1 MSLHEV
7 MKGKEPIEAVTFSLI
22 ETKKRE
28 AAALER
34 KVQEFLAGGGK
45 IQNLDINQAAIDTAE
60 MALLVNEFG
69 GYDLTRSKKIA
80 NQKKH
85 TEDMHQ
91 DFYAGKNRRKERC
104 IHGQNIKLRKNGY
117 YCEIA
122 KFTSP
127 VYPPTEE
134 GRAQAIAWRDQ
145 MRVKLNMTPA
155 EY

>member
-1 MSLHEV
+1 MSLHEA
-7 MKGKEPIEAVTFSLI
+7 MKGNETIEAKTYSIL

-28 AAALER
+28 SAELE
-34 KVQEFLAGGGK
+34 KEVQEFLASGGK
-45 IQNLDINQAAIDTAE
+45 IQNLDIKQAAIDATE
-60 MALLVNEFG
+60 MALLLNEFG

-80 NQKKH
+80 NQKRNA
-85 TEDMHQ
+85 EDMHQ
-91 DFYAGKNRRKERC
+91 DFYAGKNRRKEKGA
-104 IHGQNIKLRKNGY
+104 HGQNIRLRKNGY

-134 GRAQAIAWRDQ
+134 GRAQAIVWRDQ

>member
-7 MKGKEPIEAVTFSLI
+7 RMGREPIEAVTFSLLA
-22 ETKKRE
+22 KKKAE
-28 AAALER
+28 AERLE
-34 KVQEFLAGGGK
+34 KEIQDFLVNGGK
-45 IQNLDINQAAIDTAE
+45 IQNLDIKQAAIDTAE

-69 GYDLTRSKKIA
+69 GYDISRSKKIA
-80 NQKKH
+80 NQKKS

-91 DFYAGKNRRKERC
+91 QFYGGKNRRKERC

-134 GRAQAIAWRDQ
+134 GRKQAIVWRDQ